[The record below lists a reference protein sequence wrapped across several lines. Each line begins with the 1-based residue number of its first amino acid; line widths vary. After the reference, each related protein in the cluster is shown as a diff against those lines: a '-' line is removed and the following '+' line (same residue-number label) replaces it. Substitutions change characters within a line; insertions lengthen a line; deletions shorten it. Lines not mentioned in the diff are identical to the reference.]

1 MNNFI
6 YNPPKTPFLTV
17 LYEDEYIMVVDKP
30 SGLLSVPG
38 REKENYDSILSRIW
52 ETYPDA
58 MAVHRLDMDTS
69 GLMVVGLQKESI
81 SALGKMFMQK
91 EVHKLYY
98 ALVDGRIEAE
108 GKIELPIR
116 CDLDRRPLQIVDF
129 EQGKPSTTLFER
141 VDNFCVASFV
151 NEKSEHKTDDISLVR
166 LTPVTGRSHQ
176 LRVHLASIGHAIL
189 GDRFY
194 ADDKVQAKSKRLC
207 LHAYHLEFNH
217 PISKEKLS
225 FETKAEFLI

>member
-1 MNNFI
+1 
-6 YNPPKTPFLTV
+6 
-17 LYEDEYIMVVDKP
+17 MVVDKP

-38 REKENYDSILSRIW
+38 RKKANYDSILSRIW
-52 ETYPDA
+52 KTHPEA

-69 GLMVVGLQKESI
+69 GLMVVGLKKESV

-98 ALVDGRIEAE
+98 ALVDGNIECS

-116 CDLDRRPLQIVDF
+116 CDLERRPLQIVDF

-141 VDNFCVASFV
+141 IDDFKVASFI
-151 NEKSEHKTDDISLVR
+151 NCNSEDNAPEISLVK

-194 ADDKVQAKSKRLC
+194 GDEKIQAKSKRLC

-217 PISKEKLS
+217 PLSKEKLS
-225 FETKAEFLI
+225 FETKADFII

>member
-1 MNNFI
+1 
-6 YNPPKTPFLTV
+6 
-17 LYEDEYIMVVDKP
+17 MVVDKP

-38 REKENYDSILSRIW
+38 REKANYDSILSRIW
-52 ETYPDA
+52 ESYPDA

-69 GLMVVGLQKESI
+69 GLMVVGLKKESI
-81 SALGKMFMQK
+81 SALGRMFMQK
-91 EVHKLYY
+91 EIHKLYY
-98 ALVDGRIEAE
+98 ALVDGKIDDK
-108 GKIELPIR
+108 GKVELPIR
-116 CDLDRRPLQIVDF
+116 CDLERRPLQIVDF
-129 EQGKPSTTLFER
+129 EQGKSSITLYER
-141 VDNFCVASFV
+141 VDNFGVALFV
-151 NEKSEHKTDDISLVR
+151 NEKCEHKTDDISLVR

-217 PISKEKLS
+217 PISKENLS

>member
-1 MNNFI
+1 
-6 YNPPKTPFLTV
+6 
-17 LYEDEYIMVVDKP
+17 
-30 SGLLSVPG
+30 
-38 REKENYDSILSRIW
+38 
-52 ETYPDA
+52 
-58 MAVHRLDMDTS
+58 
-69 GLMVVGLQKESI
+69 
-81 SALGKMFMQK
+81 MQK

-98 ALVDGRIEAE
+98 ALVDGRIETE

-141 VDNFCVASFV
+141 VDNFGVASFV

>member
-1 MNNFI
+1 
-6 YNPPKTPFLTV
+6 
-17 LYEDEYIMVVDKP
+17 MVVDKP

-38 REKENYDSILSRIW
+38 REKANYDSILSRIW
-52 ETYPDA
+52 ETHPEA

-69 GLMVVGLQKESI
+69 GLMVVGLKKESV

-98 ALVDGRIEAE
+98 ALVDGNIERS

-116 CDLDRRPLQIVDF
+116 CDLERRPLQIVDF
-129 EQGKPSTTLFER
+129 KQGKPSTTLFER
-141 VDNFCVASFV
+141 VDNFGVASFV

-194 ADDKVQAKSKRLC
+194 AEKNIQAKSKRLC

-217 PISKEKLS
+217 PFFGKDLKFESKPN
-225 FETKAEFLI
+225 FIDNN

>member
-38 REKENYDSILSRIW
+38 REKANYDSILSRIW
-52 ETYPDA
+52 ESYPDA

-69 GLMVVGLQKESI
+69 GLMVVGLKKESI
-81 SALGKMFMQK
+81 SALGRMFMQK

-98 ALVDGRIEAE
+98 ALE
-108 GKIELPIR
+108 
-116 CDLDRRPLQIVDF
+116 RRPLQIVDF
-129 EQGKPSTTLFER
+129 EQGKSSITLYER
-141 VDNFCVASFV
+141 VDNFGVASFV
-151 NEKSEHKTDDISLVR
+151 NEKCEHKTDDISLVR

>member
-1 MNNFI
+1 
-6 YNPPKTPFLTV
+6 
-17 LYEDEYIMVVDKP
+17 MVVDKP

-38 REKENYDSILSRIW
+38 REKANYDSILSRIW
-52 ETYPDA
+52 ETHSEA

-69 GLMVVGLQKESI
+69 GLMVVGLKKESI

-98 ALVDGRIEAE
+98 ALVDGKIEAE

-116 CDLDRRPLQIVDF
+116 CDLEKRPLQIVDF
-129 EQGKPSTTLFER
+129 EQGKPSTTLYER
-141 VDNFCVASFV
+141 VDNFKIAPFINRDCDNGSL
-151 NEKSEHKTDDISLVR
+151 DLSLVR

-194 ADDKVQAKSKRLC
+194 ADDNVQAKSKRLC

>member
-1 MNNFI
+1 
-6 YNPPKTPFLTV
+6 
-17 LYEDEYIMVVDKP
+17 MVVDKP
-30 SGLLSVPG
+30 SCLLSVPG

-69 GLMVVGLQKESI
+69 GLMVIGLQKESI

-141 VDNFCVASFV
+141 V
-151 NEKSEHKTDDISLVR
+151 EYI
-166 LTPVTGRSHQ
+166 
-176 LRVHLASIGHAIL
+176 
-189 GDRFY
+189 
-194 ADDKVQAKSKRLC
+194 
-207 LHAYHLEFNH
+207 
-217 PISKEKLS
+217 
-225 FETKAEFLI
+225 

>member
-1 MNNFI
+1 
-6 YNPPKTPFLTV
+6 
-17 LYEDEYIMVVDKP
+17 MVVNKP

-69 GLMVVGLQKESI
+69 GLMVVGLKKEAI

-98 ALVDGRIEAE
+98 ALVDGIIESE
-108 GKIELPIR
+108 GKVELPIR
-116 CDLDRRPLQIVDF
+116 CDLEKRPLQIVDF

-141 VDNFCVASFV
+141 VDNFKVASFV
-151 NEKSEHKTDDISLVR
+151 NENCTSQTENISLVR

-194 ADDKVQAKSKRLC
+194 ADEKVQAKSKRLC

-217 PISKEKLS
+217 PISKEPLS
-225 FETKAEFLI
+225 FETKADFLI

>member
-6 YNPPKTPFLTV
+6 YNPPKTPFLTI

-38 REKENYDSILSRIW
+38 REKANYDSILSRIW
-52 ETYPDA
+52 ETHPEA

-69 GLMVVGLQKESI
+69 GLMVVGLKKESI

-98 ALVDGRIEAE
+98 ALVDGKIESE

-116 CDLDRRPLQIVDF
+116 CDLEKRPLQIVDF
-129 EQGKPSTTLFER
+129 EQGKPSTTLYER
-141 VDNFCVASFV
+141 VDNFKIAPFINRDCDNGSL
-151 NEKSEHKTDDISLVR
+151 DLSLVR

-194 ADDKVQAKSKRLC
+194 ADDNVQAKSKRLC

>member
-17 LYEDEYIMVVDKP
+17 FYEDEYIMVVDKP

-38 REKENYDSILSRIW
+38 REKANYDSILSRIW
-52 ETYPDA
+52 ESYPDA

-69 GLMVVGLQKESI
+69 GLMVVGLKKESI
-81 SALGKMFMQK
+81 SALGRMFMQK
-91 EVHKLYY
+91 EIHKLYY
-98 ALVDGRIEAE
+98 ALVDGKIDDK
-108 GKIELPIR
+108 GKVELPIR
-116 CDLDRRPLQIVDF
+116 CDLERRPLQIVDF
-129 EQGKPSTTLFER
+129 EQGKSSITLYER
-141 VDNFCVASFV
+141 VDNFGVALFV
-151 NEKSEHKTDDISLVR
+151 NEKCEHKTDDISLVR

>member
-1 MNNFI
+1 
-6 YNPPKTPFLTV
+6 
-17 LYEDEYIMVVDKP
+17 MVVDKP

-38 REKENYDSILSRIW
+38 REKANYDSILSRIW
-52 ETYPDA
+52 ETHTEA

-69 GLMVVGLQKESI
+69 GLMVVGLKKESI

-98 ALVDGRIEAE
+98 ALVAGKIESE

-116 CDLDRRPLQIVDF
+116 CDLERRPLQIVDF
-129 EQGKPSTTLFER
+129 EQGKPSTTLYER
-141 VDNFCVASFV
+141 VDNFKVAPFI
-151 NEKSEHKTDDISLVR
+151 NRDCDNDTLDLSLVR
-166 LTPVTGRSHQ
+166 LTPITGRSHQ